1 MLNIDTMYQWIVSG
15 CVYGYYHIP
24 DGKLI
29 GYVATPLQE
38 QCSGDDKDDEEDKR
52 TAMISF
58 AAYDFGVSVR
68 GQLDVWMS
76 RTCGDRAG
84 RGLKRQEL
92 NTRNSLAN

>member
-1 MLNIDTMYQWIVSG
+1 MDASTAITTYQMENSSVTSLLH
-15 CVYGYYHIP
+15 CRSS
-24 DGKLI
+24 
-29 GYVATPLQE
+29 AAAMTRMM
-38 QCSGDDKDDEEDKR
+38 KR
-52 TAMISF
+52 TAMTSF
-58 AAYDFGVSVR
+58 AAYDSGVSVR